1 MDDGSIADARFCI
14 TDTDAMIAV
23 QNLNIFV
30 AEIVGISVDET
41 IVTVFYR
48 IVFNAVAV
56 CNIDLH
62 AVVCNEK
69 VTATLHDLVG
79 GIIKQII
86 PVETQNGMRSK
97 IIFKIFLAEINGG
110 CKVKAIITEIEK
122 NHPFFSKGITEP
134 VSE

>member
-1 MDDGSIADARFCI
+1 MV
-14 TDTDAMIAV
+14 TV
-23 QNLNIFV
+23 QNLDIFI
-30 AEIVGISVDET
+30 AEIIGITVDKT
-41 IVTVFYR
+41 IVAVFYC
-48 IVFNAVAV
+48 IVFNAVTV

-69 VTATLHDLVG
+69 VPATLHDLVG

-110 CKVKAIITEIEK
+110 CKVKAIVTEIEK
-122 NHPFFSKGITEP
+122 NHPFFKGNYRTGLGIGR
-134 VSE
+134 